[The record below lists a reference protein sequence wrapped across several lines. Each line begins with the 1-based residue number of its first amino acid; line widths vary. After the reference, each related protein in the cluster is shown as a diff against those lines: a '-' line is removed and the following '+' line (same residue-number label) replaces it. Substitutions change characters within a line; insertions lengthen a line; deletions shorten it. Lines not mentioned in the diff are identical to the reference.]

1 MVKQLSA
8 HELPLGKVFSS
19 DFDFAIPNYQRPY
32 SWESQQALQL
42 LDDLTE
48 ALDRAGDEPY
58 FLGSLVLVKAEDDAS
73 ADVIDGQQRL
83 TTVSLLLALLRHL
96 TAQEQAKLR
105 ASFTELI
112 TESGDELSGRP
123 ERHRLRL
130 RERDAE
136 FFATH
141 VQAETGIAA
150 LLGLPASSLRN
161 RSQELL
167 RDNVIELHKVLEPW
181 TPERRRAL
189 GVLLTTRTFLVVVT
203 TADLRSAHRIFSVM
217 NSRGLDLSPTDIFKS
232 EVVAATG
239 DQSEAYAA
247 KWEDT
252 EELVGRQRF
261 AELFAHIRMT
271 FAFSRPKEELLREF
285 PVQVLAKYP
294 GTRAGEFVDSVLV
307 PYARAYATLRN
318 ANFRADIGAEAVNT
332 WLRRL
337 NRLDNNDWE
346 PVAMWALH
354 HLADRPA
361 VLEGVLRR
369 LEALAA
375 SMLIRRTYATPRG
388 TRYGQVLRELVD
400 GGGGGGDATPSLS
413 LTEQE
418 QVETLRGLDGD
429 IYNASAVRKYILM
442 RLDELVASAAVAYD
456 HRIVT
461 VEHVLPQHPRDGSTW
476 MGEFTEQDRVVW
488 TNRLANLVLLDR
500 AKNSQAQNF
509 EFDRKKE
516 KYFTSANGVSSF
528 ALTTQVL
535 QEDVWTPT
543 VLRARQR
550 SAIDRFATAW
560 GYDLGYDDLELIQP
574 AKADS
579 NDVPGA
585 RVTIRELLD
594 GGLLTAGEVLHWDRP
609 VVGER
614 YECTV
619 LATGQLQLADGRT
632 FGAPSPA
639 ACAAANLASYNGWR
653 AWRRSDNRLL
663 EELWGFALSAR
674 AGVTSE

>member
-48 ALDRAGDEPY
+48 ALDRAEDEPY
-58 FLGSLVLVKAEDDAS
+58 FLGSLVLVKADDDAS
-73 ADVIDGQQRL
+73 AEVIDGQQRL
-83 TTVSLLLALLRHL
+83 TTLSLLLALLRHL
-96 TAQEQAKLR
+96 TTPEQTKLR
-105 ASFTELI
+105 TSFTDLI

-136 FFATH
+136 FFATY

-150 LLGLPASSLRN
+150 LLGLPASSLRT

-167 RDNVIELHKVLEPW
+167 RDNVIALHKVLEPW
-181 TPERRRAL
+181 APERRRSL

-203 TADLRSAHRIFSVM
+203 TPDLRSAHRIFSVM

-271 FAFSRPKEELLREF
+271 FAFTRPKEELLREF

-294 GTRAGEFVDSVLV
+294 GARASKFVDEVLV
-307 PYARAYATLRN
+307 PYARAYATLKN
-318 ANFRADIGAEAVNT
+318 ANFRSDTGAEAVNA

-400 GGGGGGDATPSLS
+400 GAAEGAPSLK
-413 LTEQE
+413 LTQQE
-418 QVETLRGLDGD
+418 QVDTLRGLDGN
-429 IYNASAVRKYILM
+429 IYNASAVRKYVLM

-461 VEHVLPQHPRDGSTW
+461 VEHVLPQHPRDDSKW
-476 MGEFTEQDRVVW
+476 SAEFTEQDRLIW

-509 EFDRKKE
+509 EFDRKKRM
-516 KYFTSANGVSSF
+516 YFTSANGVSPF

-535 QEDVWTPT
+535 QERAWTPT
-543 VLRARQR
+543 VLLTRQR
-550 SAIDRFATAW
+550 SSIDRFAAAW
-560 GYDLGYDDLELIQP
+560 GYDLGYDDLERIQP

-585 RVTIRELLD
+585 RVTIQELLD
-594 GGLLTAGEVLHWDRP
+594 DGLLAAGQVLHWERP
-609 VVGER
+609 IAGQR

-619 LATGQLQLADGRT
+619 IATGQLQLPDGRT
-632 FGAPSPA
+632 FGSPSPA

-653 AWRRSDNRLL
+653 AWRRPDERLL
-663 EELWGFALSAR
+663 EELWGLALQAR
-674 AGVTSE
+674 AGVPAT

>member
-8 HELPLGKVFSS
+8 HELPLSKVFSS

-42 LDDLTE
+42 LEDLTE
-48 ALDRAGDEPY
+48 ALDREGDEPY
-58 FLGSLVLVKAEDDAS
+58 FLGSLVLVKEDDEAS

-83 TTVSLLLALLRHL
+83 TTLTLLLAILRHL
-96 TAQEQAKLR
+96 TTLEETKLR
-105 ASFTELI
+105 ASFTALI
-112 TESGDELSGRP
+112 TESGDELQQIP

-136 FFATH
+136 FFATY
-141 VQAETGIAA
+141 VQAETGIDA

-161 RSQELL
+161 QSQRLL
-167 RDNVIELHKVLEPW
+167 RDNAIALHKVLHLW

-189 GVLLTTRTFLVVVT
+189 GVLLIARTLLVVVT

-239 DQSEAYAA
+239 HQSETYSA

-252 EELVGRQRF
+252 EELVGRQGF

-271 FAFSRPKEELLREF
+271 FAFARPKEELLREF
-285 PVQVLAKYP
+285 PVQVLSKYP
-294 GTRAGEFVDSVLV
+294 GARAGEFVDTVPL
-307 PYARAYATLRN
+307 PYARAYATLKN
-318 ANFRADIGAEAVNT
+318 ANFRSDTGAEAVNA

-337 NRLDNNDWE
+337 NRLDNSDWE

-354 HLADRPA
+354 HLADQPA
-361 VLEGVLRR
+361 ALERVLWR
-369 LEALAA
+369 LEAIAA

-400 GGGGGGDATPSLS
+400 GDAEGAASLR

-418 QVETLRGLDGD
+418 QVETLRGLSGD
-429 IYNASAVRKYILM
+429 VYNASAVRKYVLM

-461 VEHVLPQHPRDGSTW
+461 VEHVLPQHPRNDSEW
-476 MGEFTEQDRVVW
+476 ASVFTEQDRAVW

-509 EFDRKKE
+509 EFDTKKE
-516 KYFTSANGVSSF
+516 KYFTSAKGVSAF

-535 QEDVWTPT
+535 QEQAWTPT
-543 VLRARQR
+543 VLTTRQR
-550 SAIDRFATAW
+550 SAIDRFAAAW
-560 GYDLGYDDLELIQP
+560 GYDLTYEDLERIQP
-574 AKADS
+574 A
-579 NDVPGA
+579 
-585 RVTIRELLD
+585 
-594 GGLLTAGEVLHWDRP
+594 
-609 VVGER
+609 
-614 YECTV
+614 
-619 LATGQLQLADGRT
+619 
-632 FGAPSPA
+632 
-639 ACAAANLASYNGWR
+639 
-653 AWRRSDNRLL
+653 
-663 EELWGFALSAR
+663 
-674 AGVTSE
+674 